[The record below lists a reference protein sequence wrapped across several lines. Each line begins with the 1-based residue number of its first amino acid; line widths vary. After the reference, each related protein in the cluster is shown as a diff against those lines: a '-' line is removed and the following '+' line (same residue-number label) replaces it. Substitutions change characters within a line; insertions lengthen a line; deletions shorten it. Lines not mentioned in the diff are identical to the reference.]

1 MDKDGQATGGAF
13 PIGGARRQA
22 PDILAIVA
30 DDRRAVVAEVCDAV
44 RGERWAWTDWHGA
57 TERLDHA
64 GSVGIVLADTRGV
77 SEAQLAPVLPQL
89 DAFAR
94 GAGQRVIV
102 ALDFEQIDLI
112 SAALATPGIE
122 LLCAP
127 SLAEYV
133 AALFVAGG
141 GTGGVRDSG
150 REAEAERL
158 RQLHEQVARIAET
171 LARLTGEATDSPA
184 RESGHVGEHGMSYRG
199 GPAAAAASPIAARD
213 IRDAIRARRMRDQ
226 HFGSGLFED
235 PAWDMLLDLFAAE
248 LERSQVSVSSL
259 CIAAAVAPTTALRWI
274 AKLTDAGLFERQ
286 PDPFDRRRAFMAL
299 SARASAAMRAY
310 FGAVQRIGAPIA

>member
-1 MDKDGQATGGAF
+1 MDEDGQAIAGAF
-13 PIGGARRQA
+13 LTGAANRRTS
-22 PDILAIVA
+22 DIMAIVA
-30 DDRRAVVAEVCDAV
+30 PSRRAMVEEVRDAV
-44 RGERWAWTDWHGA
+44 RGERWAWTDWGGA
-57 TERLDHA
+57 RDRLDP
-64 GSVGIVLADTRGV
+64 VGAVTIVVADARGV
-77 SEAQLAPVLPQL
+77 GEGELAPVLPQL

-94 GAGQRVIV
+94 GAGQRLIV
-102 ALDFEQIDLI
+102 ALDFEQIDMLA
-112 SAALATPGIE
+112 AALPAPGIE

-127 SLAEYV
+127 SVADYV
-133 AALFVAGG
+133 AAVLLAEG
-141 GTGGVRDSG
+141 GTEGVRDSG
-150 REAEAERL
+150 RELEAERL

-171 LARLTGEATDSPA
+171 LARLTGDAPDVPA
-184 RESGHVGEHGMSYRG
+184 PERSAVGEHGMTYRG
-199 GPAAAAASPIAARD
+199 PSSSAASAVTARD
-213 IRDAIRARRMRDQ
+213 IRDAIRVRRLRDQ

-299 SARASAAMRAY
+299 STRASEAMRAY
-310 FGAVQRIGAPIA
+310 FAAVQRIGAAII